1 MLSRKTKEQ
10 WLDEGTAYFQAYRTV
25 EALAAYEQ
33 ALRLD
38 PDDVTLYLHQGNA
51 LYRLNHFQE
60 AVVAYEQALTAYAEA
75 LVISSS
81 RSTRF
86 ILPRMLKPKTT

>member
-60 AVVAYEQALTAYAEA
+60 AVVAYEQALQLHPNDAIAHNG
-75 LVISSS
+75 
-81 RSTRF
+81 RGK
-86 ILPRMLKPKTT
+86 LPRQRHCSP